1 MASDLI
7 HDIIKGETIKDGPME
22 YIRFFA
28 TVDNEDVALVGG
40 KNASL
45 GEMYQHLA
53 HLGVSVPNGFS
64 TTRDA
69 YTLLLSQNN
78 LSGRIESIIG
88 ELDVEDV
95 TRLQSC
101 GKAVRELIL
110 SEGLPAELE
119 IEIIKAYT
127 RLSDEY
133 GEKEIDVAV
142 RSSATAE
149 DLPDASFAGQQESY
163 LNIRGAHSLLLH
175 IKRCFSSLFTDRAIS
190 YRHSRG
196 FDHRKVALCVG
207 VQKMVRSDLSCSG
220 VMFTLDT
227 QSGNDNVIMI
237 NGVFGLGENIVGGR
251 VNPDEFYVFKPTLK
265 EDKTA
270 IIKRLLGSK
279 EMKMIYD
286 EKSKTLNVST
296 TSDERA
302 RFTLSD
308 DQIETLAHHAL
319 AIEEH
324 YGVPMDIE
332 WAMDGDNRNIY
343 IVQARPETVHS
354 RRLTSKRANIIEKYR
369 LLEDTSKRTRLLTG
383 RAIGEKIGV
392 GVVKVI
398 RDLSEASRFE
408 AGQVLVTDITDP
420 DWEPLMKKASAV
432 VTSKGGRTC
441 HAAIVAREIGVTA
454 IVGTSKA
461 MELLQDGMEV
471 TVCCAEGEEGHVYE
485 GRVDFKLESINLKD
499 LEEPKTKLLMNVG
512 NPEKALALA
521 LIPNQGVGLAR
532 MEFIINNHIKAH
544 PMALYDMYQG
554 RFVKDSEQIGQL
566 MQGFSDP
573 KAFFIDELSAGI
585 GMIAA
590 AFYPNPVIVRTSDFK
605 SNEYK
610 HMPGGEAYEKDE
622 ENPMI
627 GFRGASRYYSEAYKE
642 AFKWECEALK
652 KVRDDMG
659 LTNVKLM
666 LPFVRTPDEGRRVIA
681 IMNEMGLIQGKNDLE
696 IYAMCE
702 IPSNVIFADEF
713 LKVFDG
719 YSIGSNDLTQLTLGV
734 DRDSTL
740 VAHIFDERNEAVKRM
755 LKMAIDACKKAGKYI
770 GICGQAPSDYPEITE
785 FLVENGIDS
794 ISLNPDSVLKMR
806 QVVVEIEKH
815 L

>member
-1 MASDLI
+1 M
-7 HDIIKGETIKDGPME
+7 K
-22 YIRFFA
+22 YIRFFE
-28 TVDNEDVALVGG
+28 TVGINDVGLVGG

-53 HLGVSVPNGFS
+53 HTGVNVPNGFS
-64 TTRDA
+64 TTKDA

-78 LSGRIESIIG
+78 LSKRIDALIRD
-88 ELDVEDV
+88 LDVEDV
-95 TRLQSC
+95 AQLQAC

-110 SEGLPAELE
+110 NEELPSELVVELLE
-119 IEIIKAYT
+119 AY
-127 RLSDEY
+127 RELSKQYDTTAV
-133 GEKEIDVAV
+133 DVAV

-163 LNIRGAHSLLLH
+163 LNVHGDKALLVYV
-175 IKRCFSSLFTDRAIS
+175 KRCFASLFTDRAIS

-196 FDHRKVALCVG
+196 FDHRTVSLCVG
-207 VQKMVRSDLSCSG
+207 VQKMVRSDLASSG

-227 QSGNDNVIMI
+227 QSGSENVIMI
-237 NGVFGLGENIVGGR
+237 NAAFGLGENLVGGR
-251 VNPDEFYVFKPTLK
+251 INPDEFYVFKPTLK
-265 EDKTA
+265 ENKAA
-270 IIKRLLGSK
+270 IIKRQLGSK

-286 EKSKTLNVST
+286 DARKTLNIST
-296 TSDERA
+296 TPSEREHFA
-302 RFTLSD
+302 LSD
-308 DQIETLAHHAL
+308 DEVVTLAKYAL
-319 AIEEH
+319 AIENH

-332 WAMDGDNRNIY
+332 WAKDGREGKLY

-354 RRLTSKRANIIEKYR
+354 HKLHTKQESMEKYQIK
-369 LLEDTSKRTRLLTG
+369 EDTSKRRSLVNG
-383 RAIGEKIGV
+383 QAIGEKIGV

-398 RDLSEASRFE
+398 NDLSQASTFN
-408 AGQVLVTDITDP
+408 AGEVLVTDITDP
-420 DWEPLMKKASAV
+420 DWEPLMKKAAAV
-432 VTSKGGRTC
+432 VTNKGGRTC
-441 HAAIVAREIGVTA
+441 HAAIVAREIGVSA
-454 IVGTSKA
+454 IVGSTDATEVLK
-461 MELLQDGMEV
+461 DGMEV
-471 TVCCAEGEEGHVYE
+471 SVCCAEGEEGHVYE
-485 GRVDFKLESINLKD
+485 GKIDFELELIDLSD
-499 LEEPKTKLLMNVG
+499 LEEPKTKLFMNVG
-512 NPEKALALA
+512 NPEQAFALAK
-521 LIPNQGVGLAR
+521 IPNQGVGLAR
-532 MEFIINNHIKAH
+532 MEFIINNYINAH

-554 RFVKDSEQIGQL
+554 KFVKDSNKIEKL
-566 MQGFSDP
+566 MKGFDTP
-573 KAFFIDELSAGI
+573 KSYFVNRLSAGI

-610 HMPGGEAYEKDE
+610 HMLGGEVYEKDE

-627 GFRGASRYYSEAYKE
+627 GFRGASRYYSDTYKE

-659 LTNVKLM
+659 LTNVKVM
-666 LPFVRTPDEGRRVIA
+666 LPFVRTPDEGRKVIA
-681 IMNEMGLIQGKNDLE
+681 IMNEMGLVQGENTLE

-702 IPSNVIFADEF
+702 IPSNVILADEF

-755 LKMAIDACKKAGKYI
+755 LKMAIDACKKADKYI

-806 QVVVEIEKH
+806 QVVVALEKR

>member
-1 MASDLI
+1 M
-7 HDIIKGETIKDGPME
+7 K
-22 YIRFFA
+22 YIRFFE
-28 TVDNEDVALVGG
+28 TVDIDDVALVGG

-45 GEMYQHLA
+45 GEMYQNLT
-53 HLGVSVPNGFS
+53 HLGVNIPNGFS

-69 YTLLLSQNN
+69 YALLLAQNN
-78 LSGRIESIIG
+78 LGQRIDSLMAG
-88 ELDVEDV
+88 LDVENV
-95 TRLQSC
+95 AQLQAC
-101 GKAVRELIL
+101 GKAIRELVL
-110 SEGLPAELE
+110 NEPLPAELKGE
-119 IEIIKAYT
+119 VIEAY
-127 RLSDEY
+127 RQLSAQY
-133 GEKEIDVAV
+133 GDIMIDVAV

-163 LNIRGAHSLLLH
+163 LNIRGELSLIIH
-175 IKRCFSSLFTDRAIS
+175 VRKCIASLFTDRAIS

-196 FDHRKVALCVG
+196 FDHRQVSLCVG
-207 VQKMVRSDLSCSG
+207 IQKMVRSDQASSG

-237 NGVFGLGENIVGGR
+237 NAVFGLGENIVGGR

-265 EDKTA
+265 EHKSA
-270 IIKRLLGSK
+270 IIKRQLGSK

-286 EKSKTLNVST
+286 DKLKTLNVST
-296 TSDERA
+296 TLNERA
-302 RFTLSD
+302 RFTLND
-308 DQIETLAHHAL
+308 DEVVTLARYAL
-319 AIEEH
+319 AIEDH
-324 YGVPMDIE
+324 YAKPMDIE
-332 WAMDGDNRNIY
+332 WAKDTNEGEFF

-354 RRLTSKRANIIEKYR
+354 RRLKAKIQSIEKYR
-369 LLEDTSKRTRLLTG
+369 VTEDSSKRHCLVSGL
-383 RAIGEKIGV
+383 AIGEKIGV

-398 RDLSEASRFE
+398 RDLTEASRFN
-408 AGQVLVTDITDP
+408 AGEVLVTDITDP
-420 DWEPLMKKASAV
+420 DWEPLMKKAAAV
-432 VTSKGGRTC
+432 VTNKGGRTC
-441 HAAIVAREIGVTA
+441 HAAIVAREIGVPTV
-454 IVGTSKA
+454 VGTA
-461 MELLQDGMEV
+461 NATDELKDGVEV
-471 TVCCAEGEEGHVYE
+471 SVCSAEGETGHVYQGVLDYE
-485 GRVDFKLESINLKD
+485 IESID
-499 LEEPKTKLLMNVG
+499 LQDMQEPKTKLLMNVG
-512 NPEKALALA
+512 NPEQAFSLAE
-521 LIPNQGVGLAR
+521 IPNQGVGLAR

-544 PMALYDMYQG
+544 PMALYDMHQG
-554 RFVKDSEQIGQL
+554 QFVKGSEQINRL

-573 KAFFIDELSAGI
+573 KSFFIDKLSAGI

-590 AFYPNPVIVRTSDFK
+590 AFYPKPVIVRTSDFK
-605 SNEYK
+605 TNEYK
-610 HMPGGEAYEKDE
+610 HMLGGEAYEKDE

-627 GFRGASRYYSEAYKE
+627 GFRGASRYYSDAYKE

-652 KVRDDMG
+652 KVRDEMG

-666 LPFVRTPDEGRRVIA
+666 LPFVRTPDEGRKVIA
-681 IMNEMGLIQGKNDLE
+681 IMNKMGLVQGENSLE

-702 IPSNVIFADEF
+702 IPSNVMFADEF

-755 LKMAIDACKKAGKYI
+755 LKMAIDACKKEGKYI

-806 QVVVEIEKH
+806 QVVVELEKR